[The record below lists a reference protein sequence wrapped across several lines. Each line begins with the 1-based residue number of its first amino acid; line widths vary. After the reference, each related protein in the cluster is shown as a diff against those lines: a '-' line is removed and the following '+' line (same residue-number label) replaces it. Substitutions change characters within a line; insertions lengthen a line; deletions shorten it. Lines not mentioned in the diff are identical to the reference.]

1 MGDNPLICIDSV
13 IAYIEEHLNGNLDL
27 ETVADAVH
35 YSKYHLHRIFSE
47 TIGMTLHDYANRRQL
62 TEAAKLLVFSDKPI
76 IEIASIC
83 GYESQQ
89 SFTTA
94 FKAMYK
100 TAPAQYRDKGCF
112 YPLQL
117 RFTLHRKQSVGK
129 YTLHQIQL
137 ALFSDI
143 PAWMDLMRLVIDGYP
158 VMNETEYL
166 ENLKGSI
173 LEKRALVLK
182 DGPVLIGALAFSRS
196 PGSID
201 FLGIHPQ
208 YRNCGIQKLFL
219 NALLLIYLP
228 GQDISTTTYRKG
240 DKADT
245 GYRNMLLK
253 LGFSERELLT
263 EYGYPTQR
271 FVYQSRH
278 GEEEDHASP

>member
-1 MGDNPLICIDSV
+1 MNEIINNPILWLICSV
-13 IAYIEEHLNGNLDL
+13 
-27 ETVADAVH
+27 TVIIVALQAGLFVRLALRNAE
-35 YSKYHLHRIFSE
+35 SFELSRAQCLKAFR
-47 TIGMTLHDYANRRQL
+47 IGM
-62 TEAAKLLVFSDKPI
+62 V
-76 IEIASIC
+76 
-83 GYESQQ
+83 
-89 SFTTA
+89 TA
-94 FKAMYK
+94 FGPSLGILIVMVGLMTVLGEPLTWMRLSMIVSAANEL
-100 TAPAQYRDKGCF
+100 TAAQIGA
-112 YPLQL
+112 QA
-117 RFTLHRKQSVGK
+117 VGIEFNSPDFG
-129 YTLHQIQL
+129 TA
-137 ALFSDI
+137 ALFV
-143 PAWMDLMRLVIDGYP
+143 AWLGMAVNGIGSLVGALAFSGS
-158 VMNETEYL
+158 L
-166 ENLKGSI
+166 ENLKESI

-219 NALLLIYLP
+219 NALLLIHLP